1 MNKDRP
7 EVRSGV
13 EGSEPG
19 AVKVGA
25 AADTVA
31 ADAAVVGTAV
41 VGTAARSIEAE
52 TRWAERE
59 RLGLERVTDAAWH
72 PLATS
77 AAVPQPL
84 EYVNTRARV
93 GLAGNFE
100 RLDNPSLM
108 GLADALLK
116 SPANVVYQLNH
127 SRSSLVRFVLL
138 VVGSLMLTG
147 VVVASFSGGYQY
159 LAVPLKLALGFV
171 FGAALCLPSL
181 YIFSCLSGT
190 QHTLRNVTAALLM
203 GMGVQGLLLIGFA
216 PIAWIFS
223 QSTSSPSFMG
233 FLYLVML
240 LVSAGFGL
248 ALTGRVLAATGTR
261 ARILWIWNMMF
272 VVVMLQLTTNMR
284 PIVGKF
290 EGVGIAEKEFFLSH
304 WGRSLSDE
312 M

>member
-1 MNKDRP
+1 MKKQGPEDRTQD
-7 EVRSGV
+7 
-13 EGSEPG
+13 EGAPG
-19 AVKVGA
+19 GGQTA
-25 AADTVA
+25 TE
-31 ADAAVVGTAV
+31 ADAGTTDRRQV
-41 VGTAARSIEAE
+41 DEREAE
-52 TRWAERE
+52 TVRPEGGRTD
-59 RLGLERVTDAAWH
+59 LERVTDAVWQPVAPRKS
-72 PLATS
+72 PL
-77 AAVPQPL
+77 PFGPL
-84 EYVNTRARV
+84 KRPM
-93 GLAGNFE
+93 GLAGHFE
-100 RLDNPSLM
+100 QVDNPTLF

-127 SRSSLVRFVLL
+127 SRASLLRFMLL
-138 VVGSLMLTG
+138 VMGSLMLTG

-159 LAVPLKLALGFV
+159 LAVPLKLAFGFV

-190 QHTLRNVTAALLM
+190 QHSLRNVTAALLM

-233 FLYLVML
+233 FLYLAML

-248 ALTGRVLAATGTR
+248 ALTGRVLAATGDR
-261 ARILWIWNMMF
+261 ARVLWIWNMMF
-272 VVVMLQLTTNMR
+272 VVVMLQLTTNLR
-284 PIVGKF
+284 PIVGEF
-290 EGVGIAEKEFFLSH
+290 DGIKLGEKEFFLSH

>member
-1 MNKDRP
+1 MKKQRP
-7 EVRSGV
+7 GAGTGVSGPGLPT
-13 EGSEPG
+13 EHGGSEI
-19 AVKVGA
+19 
-25 AADTVA
+25 TVA
-31 ADAAVVGTAV
+31 GPAPTTGETEAAHLEGNDRAGFGQVTEAV
-41 VGTAARSIEAE
+41 WQPVTPSKSPLPLGSAKRS
-52 TRWAERE
+52 
-59 RLGLERVTDAAWH
+59 
-72 PLATS
+72 LAF
-77 AAVPQPL
+77 
-84 EYVNTRARV
+84 

-100 RLDNPSLM
+100 RMENPTLV

-127 SRSSLVRFVLL
+127 SRASLVRFVLL

-159 LAVPLKLALGFV
+159 LAVPLKLAFGFV

-233 FLYLVML
+233 FLYLIML

-248 ALTGRVLAATGTR
+248 GLTGRVLAATGDR
-261 ARILWIWNMMF
+261 ARVLWIWNMMF
-272 VVVMLQLTTNMR
+272 IVVMLQLTTNLR
-284 PIVGKF
+284 PIVGQF
-290 EGVGIAEKEFFLSH
+290 DGIKLGEKEFFLSH
-304 WGRSLSDE
+304 WSRSMSDE

>member
-1 MNKDRP
+1 M
-7 EVRSGV
+7 GV
-13 EGSEPG
+13 
-19 AVKVGA
+19 
-25 AADTVA
+25 
-31 ADAAVVGTAV
+31 
-41 VGTAARSIEAE
+41 
-52 TRWAERE
+52 
-59 RLGLERVTDAAWH
+59 ERVTDAAWH

-77 AAVPQPL
+77 APVPQPL
-84 EYVNTRARV
+84 EYVNTRVTV

-100 RLDNPSLM
+100 RLDNPSLL

-116 SPANVVYQLNH
+116 SPANVVHQLNH
-127 SRSSLVRFVLL
+127 SRASLIRFVLL

-248 ALTGRVLAATGTR
+248 ALTGRVLAATGDR
-261 ARILWIWNMMF
+261 ARVLWIWNMMF
-272 VVVMLQLTTNMR
+272 VVVMLQLTTNLR

-290 EGVGIAEKEFFLSH
+290 EGIGVAEKEFFLSH
-304 WGRSLSDE
+304 WGRSLNEE

>member
-1 MNKDRP
+1 MKKHGPEDRTEGEGASGGGERASEADTGGADRNLDREAETVRP
-7 EVRSGV
+7 EVRT
-13 EGSEPG
+13 
-19 AVKVGA
+19 
-25 AADTVA
+25 D
-31 ADAAVVGTAV
+31 
-41 VGTAARSIEAE
+41 
-52 TRWAERE
+52 
-59 RLGLERVTDAAWH
+59 LERVTDAVWQPVAPRKS
-72 PLATS
+72 PL
-77 AAVPQPL
+77 PIGPFK
-84 EYVNTRARV
+84 RPM
-93 GLAGNFE
+93 GLAGDFE
-100 RLDNPSLM
+100 SVDNPTLF

-127 SRSSLVRFVLL
+127 SRASLVRFVLL
-138 VVGSLMLTG
+138 VMGSLMLTG

-159 LAVPLKLALGFV
+159 LAVPLKLTFGFV

-190 QHTLRNVTAALLM
+190 QHSLRNVTAALLM

-248 ALTGRVLAATGTR
+248 ALTGRVLAATGDR
-261 ARILWIWNMMF
+261 ARVLWIWNMMF
-272 VVVMLQLTTNMR
+272 VVVMLQLTTNLR
-284 PIVGKF
+284 PIVGEFDGAKL
-290 EGVGIAEKEFFLSH
+290 GEKEFFLSH

-312 M
+312 L

>member
-1 MNKDRP
+1 MKKQSP
-7 EVRSGV
+7 ETGRGARGTGVPSESEAGDITASPPAAVDAGV
-13 EGSEPG
+13 E
-19 AVKVGA
+19 A
-25 AADTVA
+25 APVQVA
-31 ADAAVVGTAV
+31 GRAGV
-41 VGTAARSIEAE
+41 
-52 TRWAERE
+52 
-59 RLGLERVTDAAWH
+59 ERVTEAVWQPVAPNKSLPLGSSKR
-72 PLATS
+72 PLAF
-77 AAVPQPL
+77 
-84 EYVNTRARV
+84 
-93 GLAGNFE
+93 GLAGSFE
-100 RLDNPSLM
+100 RMQNPTLL

-127 SRSSLVRFVLL
+127 SRASLVRFVLL
-138 VVGSLMLTG
+138 VVGSLLLTG

-159 LAVPLKLALGFV
+159 LAVPLKLAFGFV

-233 FLYLVML
+233 FLYLGML

-248 ALTGRVLAATGTR
+248 ALTGRVLAATGDR
-261 ARILWIWNMMF
+261 ARVLWIWNMMF
-272 VVVMLQLTTNMR
+272 VVVMLQLTTNLR
-284 PIVGKF
+284 PIVGEF
-290 EGVGIAEKEFFLSH
+290 DGVKLGEKEFFVSH
-304 WGRSLSDE
+304 WGRSLRGE

>member
-1 MNKDRP
+1 MKKQRP
-7 EVRSGV
+7 EIGPGSRGTEFPSEGESG
-13 EGSEPG
+13 EPAVASAPATPDPG
-19 AVKVGA
+19 TETASVKVFGHA
-25 AADTVA
+25 SVERV
-31 ADAAVVGTAV
+31 ADAV
-41 VGTAARSIEAE
+41 
-52 TRWAERE
+52 W
-59 RLGLERVTDAAWH
+59 
-72 PLATS
+72 
-77 AAVPQPL
+77 QP
-84 EYVNTRARV
+84 VAPSKSSSPFGPPRPVAF

-100 RLDNPSLM
+100 RMENPTLL

-127 SRSSLVRFVLL
+127 SRASLLRFVLL
-138 VVGSLMLTG
+138 VVGSLLLTG

-159 LAVPLKLALGFV
+159 LAVPLKLAFGFV

-233 FLYLVML
+233 FLYLAML

-248 ALTGRVLAATGTR
+248 ALTGRVLAATGDR
-261 ARILWIWNMMF
+261 ARVLWIWNMMF
-272 VVVMLQLTTNMR
+272 VVVMLQLTTNLR
-284 PIVGKF
+284 PIVGEF
-290 EGVGIAEKEFFLSH
+290 DGVKLGEKEFFLSH
-304 WGRSLSDE
+304 WGRSLSGE